1 MSATSNLDSLQG
13 YSGLKE
19 GTVKVSEIYTLS
31 IAGEEKLSFEVTAA
45 RLLGNSQ
52 TLTYVFGGIGGV
64 MAALGVVSLARG
76 VVRKLKNK
84 QFKAP

>member
-45 RLLGNSQ
+45 RLRGNSQ

-64 MAALGVVSLARG
+64 MAALGAVSLVSG
-76 VVRKLKNK
+76 VVRKLKK
-84 QFKAP
+84 